1 MKQGRELA
9 LLRRSQAHNLEHFN
23 FITPNTYSSTTL
35 WGAIN
40 IANKSSSINT
50 IYGEISL
57 DIDHGYKAQYETEPK
72 PIPPMHADGIKRV
85 QEIVGGLMYY
95 THAVDN
101 NLLAALSEIGLQ
113 QAAAAKRTNYAITQL
128 LNYVA
133 TYPKNGIIYWTSD
146 MILADHAD
154 VAYLNIRKYLS
165 RVGAAIMLTE
175 NDPVPNYNGP
185 VLTIAQ
191 IIKYDI

>member
-1 MKQGRELA
+1 
-9 LLRRSQAHNLEHFN
+9 
-23 FITPNTYSSTTL
+23 
-35 WGAIN
+35 
-40 IANKSSSINT
+40 
-50 IYGEISL
+50 
-57 DIDHGYKAQYETEPK
+57 
-72 PIPPMHADGIKRV
+72 
-85 QEIVGGLMYY
+85 
-95 THAVDN
+95 
-101 NLLAALSEIGLQ
+101 
-113 QAAAAKRTNYAITQL
+113 
-128 LNYVA
+128 
-133 TYPKNGIIYWTSD
+133 